1 MKRCHIQINTA
12 KDRLFRPV
20 APVAFFIRIRVKA
33 CGIHILHIWT
43 FSIFL
48 LELSKILLKKT
59 STILC
64 TCGCTHSRTCSN
76 QNILCILQHPG
87 SQPDLFH
94 IWHLL
99 EHIISGRCPGQK
111 CVKCYFI
118 ISILNL
124 FHNLSLCFCL
134 YIHFII
140 SISWLLLSVF
150 SSFILSPVTFV

>member
-1 MKRCHIQINTA
+1 MKQCHIQINTA
-12 KDRLFRPV
+12 KDRLLRPV

-43 FSIFL
+43 FSIFF
-48 LELSKILLKKT
+48 LELSEILLKKS

-64 TCGCTHSRTCSN
+64 SCRRTHSCTHSN
-76 QNILCILQHPG
+76 QNILCILQHLG
-87 SQPDLFH
+87 SQTDLFL
-94 IWHLL
+94 IWRLL

-111 CVKCYFI
+111 CFKCYFI

-124 FHNLSLCFCL
+124 FHNLLLCFCL

-140 SISWLLLSVF
+140 SIGYFL
-150 SSFILSPVTFV
+150 IIA